1 MELALH
7 VRNWSLKRDADA
19 VMRHLSAFYQKA
31 PDIESFSDLFKKIW
45 RIYVGDEF
53 CFHRLPTV
61 SEMRGFCQFSEEH
74 DVKMTF
80 LTPPMTDW
88 ELEKCSSLF
97 ACLEND
103 CLGAEVVANDPGVLW
118 HLKKTHSG
126 LPLAAGRLFNKG
138 FKDPRFSDQGKADT
152 ISLSVRQALDEST
165 FCHTAFLDHLI
176 RIGVSRI
183 EEDLMPYGKG
193 FTPSQGKMNV
203 SVYFPFGIV
212 TCGRICQMAAQERRG
227 RKKYLISGQCEKP
240 CLYQT
245 LELEHERFQYRLF
258 QNGNTI
264 YYLYSPAMLS
274 DLLDKAA
281 VGSFRM
287 VYQGIAF

>member
-7 VRNWSLKRDADA
+7 VRNRSQMRDADA
-19 VMRHLSAFYQKA
+19 VMRHVSGFYQETLN
-31 PDIESFSDLFKKIW
+31 IEGFFDLFQKIG

-61 SEMRGFCQFSEEH
+61 SEMRDFCRFSEEH
-74 DVKMTF
+74 DVNMTF

-88 ELEKCSSLF
+88 QLEKCSSLL

-103 CLGAEVVANDPGVLW
+103 CPGAEVVANDPGVLW
-118 HLKKTHSG
+118 HLKKTHPG

-138 FKDPRFSDQGKADT
+138 FKDPRFSDQGEADS
-152 ISLSVRQALDEST
+152 ISLSMRQALDEST
-165 FCHTAFLDHLI
+165 FCHSAFLDHL
-176 RIGVSRI
+176 RHIGVSRI

-193 FTPSQGKMNV
+193 FMPSRGEMNV
-203 SVYFPFGIV
+203 SIYFPFGIV

-227 RKKYLISGQCEKP
+227 RKKYLISRQCERP
-240 CLYQT
+240 CAHQT
-245 LELEHERFQYRLF
+245 LEIAHERFQFRLF

-274 DLLDKAA
+274 DLLNKAA
-281 VGSFRM
+281 DGSFRM
-287 VYQGIAF
+287 VYQGMAF